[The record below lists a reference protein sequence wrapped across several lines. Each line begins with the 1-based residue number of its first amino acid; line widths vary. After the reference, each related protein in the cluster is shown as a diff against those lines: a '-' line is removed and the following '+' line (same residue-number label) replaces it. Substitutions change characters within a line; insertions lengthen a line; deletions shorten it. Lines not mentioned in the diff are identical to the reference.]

1 MIYFNN
7 AATTYPKPASVYQD
21 VDSFF
26 RNEGVNP
33 GRSQGVKT
41 MNINR
46 RIFNTREK
54 IAQFFGIKDSSRFIF
69 TSGATE
75 SLNLAIKG
83 FLKKGDHVI
92 STKLEHNSVI
102 RPLNKLQKEGRI
114 TVTFIDFNKK
124 GFIEIESLKQAVKDD
139 TSLIILSHASNV
151 LGTVNDIAEISHFAK
166 ENNIKILIDAAQT
179 AGVLDINLNN
189 LEIDMMSVPGHKSLF
204 GPPGIG
210 GLYISENIEL
220 DTLMEGGTGSNS
232 LNTYQPELMPDKFE
246 SGTLNTLGIIG
257 LGAGIDFINKTGQ
270 AEIYQ
275 HELNLLDK
283 FIEGLRNIKGI
294 LIYGTTNLDKKVG
307 VVSINLMDLSANRF
321 AHLLQNEYNISV
333 RGGLHCAPLLHKAMQ
348 TDQKGMV
355 RFSFSYFNT
364 LQETNEALN
373 VIETIAKKEG
383 SR

>member
-7 AATTYPKPASVYQD
+7 AATTYPKPERVYQE
-21 VDSFF
+21 VDTFF
-26 RNEGVNP
+26 RSEGVNP

-54 IAQFFGIKDSSRFIF
+54 FAQFFGIKDSSCFIF

-83 FLKKGDHVI
+83 FLKENDHVI

-102 RPLNKLQKEGRI
+102 RPLNKLAQEGRI
-114 TVTFIDFNKK
+114 TVNFIDFNEEGTVNLTDIKRN
-124 GFIEIESLKQAVKDD
+124 FQAN
-139 TSLIILSHASNV
+139 TSLLVISHSSNV
-151 LGTVNDIAEISHFAK
+151 LGSINDIAKIADFSAQ
-166 ENNIKILIDAAQT
+166 NDIKVIVDAAQT
-179 AGVLDINLNN
+179 AGVIDINLSELN
-189 LEIDMMSVPGHKSLF
+189 IDMLSVPGHKSLY

-210 GLYISENIEL
+210 GLYIEPSLNL

-232 LNTYQPELMPDKFE
+232 LNTNQPDILPDKYE

-257 LGAGIDFINKTGQ
+257 LGAGLDFIKETGR
-270 AEIYQ
+270 EVIYK
-275 HELNLLDK
+275 HEMKLVDA
-283 FIEGLRNIKGI
+283 FIQGLRDIKGV
-294 LIYGTTNLDKKVG
+294 LIYGPQSLDKKVG
-307 VVSINLMDLSANRF
+307 VVSINLMNLSANKF

-333 RGGLHCAPLLHKAMQ
+333 RGGLHCAPLLHKAMK
-348 TDQKGMV
+348 TEKKGMV

-364 LQETNEALN
+364 LDEINQALS

-383 SR
+383 

>member
-7 AATTYPKPASVYQD
+7 AATTYPKPEEVYKE

-75 SLNLAIKG
+75 SLNLASKG
-83 FLKKGDHVI
+83 FLKKGDHVV

-114 TVTFIDFNKK
+114 TVTFIDFNKE
-124 GFIEIESLKQAVKDD
+124 GFVELNSIKQAVEDN

-151 LGTVNDIAEISHFAK
+151 LGTINNIAEISNFAK
-166 ENNIKILIDAAQT
+166 ENNIKVLIDAAQT
-179 AGVLDINLNN
+179 AGVLDINLNK
-189 LEIDMMSVPGHKSLF
+189 LDVDMMSVPGHKSLF

-210 GLYISENIEL
+210 GLYIAENLKL

-232 LNTYQPELMPDKFE
+232 LNTYQPEIMPDKFE

-257 LGAGIDFINKTGQ
+257 LGAGIDFINKIGQ

-275 HELNLLDK
+275 HEMKLLDK
-283 FIEGLRNIKGI
+283 FIKALRDIKDI

-307 VVSINLMDLSANRF
+307 VVSINLMNLSANRF

-364 LQETNEALN
+364 LQEINEALN

-383 SR
+383 LR

>member
-7 AATTYPKPASVYQD
+7 AATTYPKPEEVYKE

-26 RNEGVNP
+26 RSEGVNP

-54 IAQFFGIKDSSRFIF
+54 IAQFFSIKDSSRFIF

-83 FLKKGDHVI
+83 FLKKGDHVV

-114 TVTFIDFNKK
+114 TVSYINFDKNNGFVELTDLKK
-124 GFIEIESLKQAVKDD
+124 AVKEN

-151 LGTVNDIAEISHFAK
+151 MGTINNISKITSFAK
-166 ENNIKILIDAAQT
+166 ENDIKILIDAAQT
-179 AGVLDINLNN
+179 AGILDINIDELG
-189 LEIDMMSVPGHKSLF
+189 IDMFSVPGHKSLF

-210 GLYISENIEL
+210 GLYLKPEIDL

-232 LNTYQPELMPDKFE
+232 LNTYQPKIMPDKYE

-257 LGAGIDFINKTGQ
+257 LGAGIDFINKTGRTN
-270 AEIYQ
+270 IYK
-275 HELNLLDK
+275 HELKLVDK
-283 FIEGLRNIKGI
+283 FIDGLKNIKGV
-294 LIYGTTNLDKKVG
+294 LIYGSTNLDKKVG

-321 AHLLQNEYNISV
+321 AHLLQNDYNISV
-333 RGGLHCAPLLHKAMQ
+333 RGGLHCAPLLHKYMN

-364 LQETNEALN
+364 LKEVNEALN
-373 VIETIAKKEG
+373 VIEIIAKKEG
-383 SR
+383 

>member
-7 AATTYPKPASVYQD
+7 AATTYPKPERVYQE
-21 VDSFF
+21 VDTFF
-26 RNEGVNP
+26 RSEGVNP

-54 IAQFFGIKDSSRFIF
+54 FAQFFGIKDSSCFIF

-83 FLKKGDHVI
+83 FLKENDHVI

-102 RPLNKLQKEGRI
+102 RPLNKLAQEGRI
-114 TVTFIDFNKK
+114 TVNFIDFNEEGTVNLTDIKRNV
-124 GFIEIESLKQAVKDD
+124 QAN
-139 TSLIILSHASNV
+139 TSLLVISHSSNV
-151 LGTVNDIAEISHFAK
+151 LGSINDIAKIADFSAQ
-166 ENNIKILIDAAQT
+166 NDIKVIVDAAQT
-179 AGVLDINLNN
+179 AGVIDINLSELN
-189 LEIDMMSVPGHKSLF
+189 IDMLSVPGHKSLY

-210 GLYISENIEL
+210 GLYIEPSLNL

-232 LNTYQPELMPDKFE
+232 LNTNQPDILPDKYE

-257 LGAGIDFINKTGQ
+257 LGAGLDFIKETGR
-270 AEIYQ
+270 EVIYK
-275 HELNLLDK
+275 HEMKLVDA
-283 FIEGLRNIKGI
+283 FIQGLRDIKGV
-294 LIYGTTNLDKKVG
+294 LIYGPQSLDKKVG
-307 VVSINLMDLSANRF
+307 VVSINLMNLSANKF

-333 RGGLHCAPLLHKAMQ
+333 RGGLHCAPLLHKAMK
-348 TDQKGMV
+348 TEKKGMV

-364 LQETNEALN
+364 LDEINQALS

-383 SR
+383 

>member
-7 AATTYPKPASVYQD
+7 AATTYPKPERVYQE
-21 VDSFF
+21 VDTFF
-26 RNEGVNP
+26 RSEGVNP

-54 IAQFFGIKDSSRFIF
+54 FAQFFGIKDSSRFIF

-83 FLKKGDHVI
+83 FLKVNDHVI

-102 RPLNKLQKEGRI
+102 RPLNKLTQEGRI
-114 TVTFIDFNKK
+114 TVTFIDFNEEGTVDLTDIKRNVQK
-124 GFIEIESLKQAVKDD
+124 N
-139 TSLIILSHASNV
+139 TSLLVISHASNV
-151 LGTVNDIAEISHFAK
+151 LGSINNIAKIADFAAQNDIKVIV
-166 ENNIKILIDAAQT
+166 DAAQT
-179 AGVLDINLNN
+179 AGVLDIDLSE
-189 LEIDMMSVPGHKSLF
+189 LKVDMLSVPGHKSLY
-204 GPPGIG
+204 GTPGIG
-210 GLYISENIEL
+210 GLYIAPGIDL

-232 LNTYQPELMPDKFE
+232 LNTMQPDILPDKYE

-257 LGAGIDFINKTGQ
+257 LGAGLDFIKETGRE
-270 AEIYQ
+270 EIYQ
-275 HELNLLDK
+275 HELNLVDK
-283 FIEGLRNIKGI
+283 FMQGLRDIKGV
-294 LIYGTTNLDKKVG
+294 LIYGPESLDKKVG
-307 VVSINLMDLSANRF
+307 VVSINLMNLSANKF
-321 AHLLQNEYNISV
+321 AHILQNEYNISV

-348 TDQKGMV
+348 TEEKGMV

-364 LQETNEALN
+364 LDEINQALS

-383 SR
+383 

>member
-7 AATTYPKPASVYQD
+7 AATTYPKPERVYQE
-21 VDSFF
+21 VDTFF
-26 RNEGVNP
+26 RSEGVNP

-54 IAQFFGIKDSSRFIF
+54 FAQFFGIKDSSCFIF

-83 FLKKGDHVI
+83 FLKENDHVI

-102 RPLNKLQKEGRI
+102 RPLNKLAQEGRI
-114 TVTFIDFNKK
+114 TVNFIDFNEEGTVNLTDIKRNV
-124 GFIEIESLKQAVKDD
+124 QAN
-139 TSLIILSHASNV
+139 TSLLVISHSSNV
-151 LGTVNDIAEISHFAK
+151 LGSINDIAKIADFSAQ
-166 ENNIKILIDAAQT
+166 NDIKVIVDAAQT
-179 AGVLDINLNN
+179 AGVIDINLSELN
-189 LEIDMMSVPGHKSLF
+189 IDMLSVPGHKSLY

-210 GLYISENIEL
+210 GLYIEPSLNL

-232 LNTYQPELMPDKFE
+232 LNTNQPDILPDKYE

-257 LGAGIDFINKTGQ
+257 LGAGLDFIKETGRE
-270 AEIYQ
+270 EIYK
-275 HELNLLDK
+275 HEMKLVDA
-283 FIEGLRNIKGI
+283 FIQGLRDIKGV
-294 LIYGTTNLDKKVG
+294 LIYGPQSLDKKVG
-307 VVSINLMDLSANRF
+307 VVSINLMNLSANKF

-333 RGGLHCAPLLHKAMQ
+333 RGGLHCAPLLHKAMK
-348 TDQKGMV
+348 TEKKGMV

-364 LQETNEALN
+364 LDEINQALS

-383 SR
+383 

>member
-7 AATTYPKPASVYQD
+7 AATTYPKPEKVYQE
-21 VDSFF
+21 VDTFF
-26 RNEGVNP
+26 RSEGVNP

-54 IAQFFGIKDSSRFIF
+54 FAQFFGIKDSSRFIF

-83 FLKKGDHVI
+83 FLKVNDHVI

-102 RPLNKLQKEGRI
+102 RPLNKLAQEGRI
-114 TVTFIDFNKK
+114 TVTFIDFNEK
-124 GFIEIESLKQAVKDD
+124 GRVDLTDIKRNIQEN
-139 TSLIILSHASNV
+139 TSLLVISHASNV
-151 LGTVNDIAEISHFAK
+151 LGSINNIAKIADFAAQNDIKVIV
-166 ENNIKILIDAAQT
+166 DAAQT
-179 AGVLDINLNN
+179 AGVLDIDLSE
-189 LEIDMMSVPGHKSLF
+189 LKVDMLSVPGHKSLY

-210 GLYISENIEL
+210 GLYIAPGLNL

-232 LNTYQPELMPDKFE
+232 LNTNQPEILPDKYE

-257 LGAGIDFINKTGQ
+257 LGAGLDFIKETGRE
-270 AEIYQ
+270 EIYQ
-275 HELNLLDK
+275 HEMKLVDTFLQ
-283 FIEGLRNIKGI
+283 GLRDIKGV
-294 LIYGTTNLDKKVG
+294 LVYGPKSLDKKVG
-307 VVSINLMDLSANRF
+307 VVSINLMNLSANKF

-348 TDQKGMV
+348 TDEKGMV

-364 LQETNEALN
+364 LDEINQALS

-383 SR
+383 